1 MSDSAELA
9 GLAQRLAR
17 VEAELA
23 IGQLPARYAVAV
35 DARNVDALVALF
47 AADVD
52 CGRWGSGREALKRYY
67 ASRHVLTGFYRSV
80 HLVCGQTIDLV
91 DADRATG
98 TVYCRAGHE
107 DKNHWIEMSICY
119 FDRYVRS
126 EGIWCFERRDEKHWY
141 STDWQQRP
149 NRGEGGGFQNWPGK
163 YDSPKF
169 APQLPHAWPSWA
181 AYWEAQGDEARRA
194 VTHAP

>member
-1 MSDSAELA
+1 MSDTAERA
-9 GLAQRLAR
+9 DLAQRLAR

-35 DARNVDALVALF
+35 DSRNVDALVALF

-67 ASRHVLTGFYRSV
+67 TSRHVLTGFYRSV

-98 TVYCRAGHE
+98 TVY
-107 DKNHWIEMSICY
+107 
-119 FDRYVRS
+119 
-126 EGIWCFERRDEKHWY
+126 
-141 STDWQQRP
+141 
-149 NRGEGGGFQNWPGK
+149 
-163 YDSPKF
+163 
-169 APQLPHAWPSWA
+169 
-181 AYWEAQGDEARRA
+181 
-194 VTHAP
+194 